1 MLTPIPLDMPDTNMP
16 PAAQPGASAA
26 APSAAA
32 PSARPVSAHAAA
44 IRLPGMPPAAAFP
57 AAAEPLDGP
66 AWRGHFPVC
75 DDLAY
80 LDHASLGPTPRL
92 TAQAVA
98 ASLAEQGR
106 RGSLAHAGLHEI
118 ADATLGE
125 FAAYIGAPRDRVAHA
140 ANASAAI
147 SLVAAGLPW
156 QAGDEVVVPA
166 IDFPSVVLPWMTLQA
181 RGVQVRA
188 VACVDGRIDV
198 DALLAACNP
207 ATRVMCVSWVQFS
220 SGCRLDLARLGTAC
234 RQRGI
239 LLVVD
244 GVQGVGALQ
253 MNVADLPIDALVVHA
268 YKWMLAPQGV
278 AWLYVGDRLA
288 ERLNLSA
295 AGPRSLTPRDSYFDH
310 RYEPRAGA
318 ARFETGILG
327 FHGIVGARASLA
339 LLRAAGPA
347 RVEAA
352 VLRHAGHLAHG
363 LLDAGCH
370 VQGGADRRDFASG
383 IVVFRHPRYDAATC
397 RQALLQAG
405 VVTAA
410 REGHVRV
417 AAHFYNTDAEIETLL
432 RTVRDLNA

>member
-1 MLTPIPLDMPDTNMP
+1 MPDPHASSAAPTVPDAATAALPVASLPGAP
-16 PAAQPGASAA
+16 PAQ
-26 APSAAA
+26 
-32 PSARPVSAHAAA
+32 
-44 IRLPGMPPAAAFP
+44 AFP
-57 AAAEPLDGP
+57 AASEPLDGP
-66 AWRGHFPVC
+66 SWRAHFPVC
-75 DDLAY
+75 ADLAY

-98 ASLAEQGR
+98 DSLAEQGR
-106 RGSLAHAGLHEI
+106 RGSLAHPGLHEI
-118 ADATLGE
+118 ADAARAE
-125 FAAYIGAPRDRVAHA
+125 FAACIGAPAAQVAHA
-140 ANASAAI
+140 PNASAAV
-147 SLVAAGLPW
+147 SLIAAGLPW
-156 QAGDEVVVPA
+156 EAGDEVVVPA
-166 IDFPSVVLPWMTLQA
+166 IDFPSVVLPWMTLRA
-181 RGVQVRA
+181 RGVQVRT
-188 VACVDGRIDV
+188 VACIDGRVDV
-198 DALLAACNP
+198 DALLAACNG

-220 SGCRLDLARLGTAC
+220 SGCRLDLARLGAAC

-244 GVQGVGALQ
+244 GVQGVGALRLD
-253 MNVADLPIDALVVHA
+253 VADLPIDALVVHA

-278 AWLYVGDRLA
+278 AWLYVGERLA
-288 ERLNLSA
+288 QRLGLSA

-310 RYEPRAGA
+310 RYEPRADA

-352 VLRHAGHLAHG
+352 VLRHAGHLARG

-370 VQGGADRRDFASG
+370 VQGGADRRDFQSG
-383 IVVFRHPRYDAATC
+383 IVVFRHPRLDAAAC
-397 RQALLQAG
+397 RLALLRAG

-417 AAHFYNTDAEIETLL
+417 APHFYNTDAEIETLL
-432 RTVRDLNA
+432 RKVRDMKD

>member
-1 MLTPIPLDMPDTNMP
+1 MPSAAP
-16 PAAQPGASAA
+16 FGAQPAA
-26 APSAAA
+26 APLAPAAAAAA
-32 PSARPVSAHAAA
+32 P
-44 IRLPGMPPAAAFP
+44 LPAVTLPAMPPGDAFP
-57 AAAEPLDGP
+57 AATAPLDGP
-66 AWRGHFPVC
+66 AWRAHFPVC

-80 LDHASLGPTPRL
+80 LDHASLGPTPCL
-92 TAQAVA
+92 TAQAA
-98 ASLAEQGR
+98 AATLAEQGR

-118 ADATLGE
+118 ADATRAE
-125 FAAYIGAPRDRVAHA
+125 FAAFIGAPNDRVAHA

-147 SLVAAGLPW
+147 SLIAAGLPW
-156 QAGDEVVVPA
+156 QQGDEVVVPA

-181 RGVQVRA
+181 RGVRVHA
-188 VACVDGRIDV
+188 VPCADGRVDV
-198 DALLAACNP
+198 DALLAACGA

-220 SGCRLDLARLGTAC
+220 SGCRLDLARLGAAC

-244 GVQGVGALQ
+244 GVQGVGAVQ

-288 ERLNLSA
+288 EQLSLTA

-327 FHGIVGARASLA
+327 FHGIAAARASLA

-352 VLRHAGHLAHG
+352 VLRHAEHLARG

-383 IVVFRHPRYDAATC
+383 IVVFRHPHYDAATC
-397 RQALLQAG
+397 RQMLLRAG

-432 RTVRDLNA
+432 RTVRDMKG